1 MVKNSFATTWKSS
14 IQTRKQRK
22 YAYNAPLHIKQKMVS
37 SHLSQ
42 ELRKKYG
49 IRNIQVKKGDKV
61 RVMNGQYNKKE
72 AKVDKIDLKR
82 ERVYLTG
89 VEIVKKDGTK
99 LPLTFIASNLMIIEL
114 NLADKKRKQK
124 LEQKNKEPAK
134 KETTQ
139 KENTKIPQ
147 ESSVPS
153 SEEKAEVKK

>member
-14 IQTRKQRK
+14 IQPRKQRK
-22 YAYNAPLHIKQKMVS
+22 YAYNAPLHIKQNMVS
-37 SHLSQ
+37 SHLSP

-49 IRNIQVKKGDKV
+49 FRNVQLKKGDKV
-61 RVMNGQYNKKE
+61 RVMNGQYSKKE
-72 AKVDKIDLKR
+72 AKVDRIDLKR

-89 VEIVKKDGTK
+89 VEVVKKDGTK

-134 KETTQ
+134 KETAK
-139 KENTKIPQ
+139 KEPVKNTVD
-147 ESSVPS
+147 SSKTS
-153 SEEKAEVKK
+153 SEKKAEVKK

>member
-14 IQTRKQRK
+14 TQTRKQRK

-37 SHLSQ
+37 SHLSP
-42 ELRKKYG
+42 ELRKKHG
-49 IRNIQVKKGDKV
+49 FRNVQVKKGDKV
-61 RVMNGQYNKKE
+61 RVMKGQYSKKE
-72 AKVDKIDLKR
+72 AKVDRIDLKR

-89 VEIVKKDGTK
+89 VEVVKKDGTK

-134 KETTQ
+134 KETAKTPVEPS
-139 KENTKIPQ
+139 KT
-147 ESSVPS
+147 S
-153 SEEKAEVKK
+153 SEKKAEVKK

>member
-1 MVKNSFATTWKSS
+1 MVKNSFATAWKSS

-49 IRNIQVKKGDKV
+49 VRNIPVKKGDKV
-61 RVMNGQYNKKE
+61 RVMNGQYSKKE
-72 AKVDKIDLKR
+72 AKVDRIDLKR

-134 KETTQ
+134 KESTKKETT
-139 KENTKIPQ
+139 KTLE
-147 ESSVPS
+147 ESSTPS